1 MNGSN
6 ILSTKFRHENVKY
19 YGLKNVKT
27 QNDLHFINILNR
39 FQIASQ
45 INKDINFIND
55 NGQHNTHLFH
65 TNLKAIFHNKIV
77 Y

>member
-1 MNGSN
+1 MIFRSRSNGFN
-6 ILSTKFRHENVKY
+6 ILGTNFQHENLNY

-27 QNDLHFINILNR
+27 QNDLHFISILNG

-45 INKDINFIND
+45 INEKHKF
-55 NGQHNTHLFH
+55 
-65 TNLKAIFHNKIV
+65 